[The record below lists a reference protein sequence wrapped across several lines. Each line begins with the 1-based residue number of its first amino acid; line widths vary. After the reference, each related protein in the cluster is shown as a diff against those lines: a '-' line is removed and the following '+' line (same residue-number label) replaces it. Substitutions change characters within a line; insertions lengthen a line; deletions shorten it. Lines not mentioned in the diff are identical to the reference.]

1 MTENQNPEQ
10 KARDRI
16 DALLKQAGW
25 TVQHAKRIDLNVG
38 MGQAVREYQ
47 TDIGPAD
54 YVLFVDKKAVGVIE
68 AKREE
73 EGQRLTAHESQTEG
87 YAAARLKWVNNKQP
101 LPFLYEST
109 GIITRFTDGRDPKP
123 RSREVFSFHRPET
136 LREWLSQSASLRE
149 RLHHIPPLNP
159 NHLPAKELRLRD
171 CQEIAIVNLEASF
184 KADRPRALIQ
194 MATGAGKT
202 YTAITSIYRL
212 LKHAHGKR
220 ILFLVDTKNLGEQA
234 EQEMMSYVPLDDNR
248 KFTELYNVQRLKSSF
263 VAKDSQVCIS
273 TIQRLYSILKD
284 APLDE
289 ATEEINPA
297 ELKQPKTPLPVVY
310 NEKVPPEFFDFIYID
325 ECHRSIY
332 NLWQQVLDYFDASL
346 IGLTATPDNRTYGF
360 FKKNVVS
367 DYSHEKAVAD
377 GVNVG
382 NEVYVIETQITRQG
396 AQISAKQQVERR
408 EKLTRKKRWEQ
419 QDEDEAYSA
428 TQLDRNIVNPDQI
441 RTVIRTFRDKL
452 PEIFP
457 GRKEVPKT
465 LIFAK
470 TDSHADDIIQTVR
483 EEFGEGNAF
492 CKKLTYK
499 IEEDPKSVLAQFR
512 NDYYPRIAVT
522 VDMIATG
529 TDVKPLECLL
539 FMRDVKSRNY
549 FEQMKGRGTRTLDM
563 DDLKKVTPSA
573 VSAKTH
579 YVIIDAIGVTRS
591 LKTASQP
598 LITKPSVPLKDL
610 AMSVMMGATD
620 DDTVSSLAGRLARLN
635 KQLDADDQRR
645 IREAADGLEL
655 TQLIGR
661 LFGAIDADNIE
672 ARALELAGQPIGTDP
687 GNDKRQQAQQ
697 QLVREAAK
705 VLNGELIELIDT
717 IRRDK
722 EQTIDHDNIDTVLR
736 AEWDKNAA
744 TNAQALTAEFA
755 DYLKANRDNIEALT
769 IFFSQPQRRRELS
782 YDLIRQVLDKLKA
795 DKPKLAP
802 LYVWQAYRQLDD
814 YKGAQPVSELTALV
828 ALIRRVCGMDANL
841 STFDDT
847 VRRNFQNWIM
857 KHHSGG
863 SEKFNEEQME
873 WLRMV
878 RDHVANSFHI
888 ERDDLEMTPFD
899 GQGGLGRMYQLFGA
913 KMDTLL
919 EELNEV
925 LVA

>member
-10 KARDRI
+10 KARDNI
-16 DALLKQAGW
+16 DALLRQAGW
-25 TVQHAKRIDLNVG
+25 VVQSANKIDLNDG
-38 MGQAVREYQ
+38 LGQAVREYQ

-73 EGQRLTAHESQTEG
+73 EGQRLTAHEPQTEG
-87 YAAARLKWVNNKQP
+87 YATAKLKWVNNKEP

-123 RSREVFSFHRPET
+123 RSREVFCFHRPET
-136 LREWLSQSASLRE
+136 LKEWLSRGNSLRA

-159 NHLPAKELRLRD
+159 NKLPAKELRLRD
-171 CQEIAIVNLEASF
+171 CQEIAITNLEESF

-234 EQEMMSYVPLDDNR
+234 EQEMMSYVPIDDNR

-284 APLDE
+284 TPLDE
-289 ATEEINPA
+289 TAEEINPA
-297 ELKQPKTPLPVVY
+297 ELKQPKTPMPVVY
-310 NEKVPPEFFDFIYID
+310 NEKVPPEFFDFIFID

-332 NLWQQVLDYFDASL
+332 NLWQQVIDYFDASL

-382 NEVYVIETQITRQG
+382 NEVYVIETQITQAG
-396 AQISAKQQVERR
+396 GIIPAHIQVERR
-408 EKLTRKKRWEQ
+408 EKLTRKKRWEL

-483 EEFGEGNAF
+483 EEFDERNAF

-499 IEEDPKSVLAQFR
+499 TEEDPKSVLQQFR
-512 NDYYPRIAVT
+512 NEYYPRIAVT
-522 VDMIATG
+522 VDMVATG

-549 FEQMKGRGTRTLDM
+549 FEQMKGRGTRTLDI
-563 DDLKKVTPSA
+563 DDLRKVPPSA

-579 YVIIDAIGVTRS
+579 YVIVDAIGVTRS

-598 LITKPSVPLKDL
+598 LITKPTVPLKDL
-610 AMSVMMGATD
+610 AMQVMMGATD
-620 DDTVSSLAGRLARLN
+620 EDTVSSLAGRLARLN
-635 KQLDADDQRR
+635 KQLDPDDQRR
-645 IREAADGLEL
+645 IREAAGGMEL
-655 TQLIGR
+655 TQLVGR

-672 ARALELAGQPIGTDP
+672 ARALELAKQPIGSDP
-687 GNDKRQQAQQ
+687 GDDKRQQAQE
-697 QLVREAAK
+697 QLVKEAAS
-705 VLNGELIELIDT
+705 VLNGELVELIDT
-717 IRRDK
+717 IRQDK
-722 EQTIDHDNIDTVLR
+722 EQTIDHDTIDTVLG
-736 AEWDKNAA
+736 AGWEKNIAN
-744 TNAQALTAEFA
+744 NAQAIADEFA
-755 DYLKANRDNIEALT
+755 AYLKANQDNIAALT
-769 IFFSQPQRRRELS
+769 IFFSQPYRRRELS

-802 LYVWQAYRQLDD
+802 LYVWHAYRRLDD
-814 YKGAQPVSELTALV
+814 YKGAQPVKELTALV
-828 ALIRRVCGMDANL
+828 SLIRRVCGMDETL
-841 STFDDT
+841 TDFDAT
-847 VRRNFQNWIM
+847 VRRNFRNWIM

-863 SEKFNEEQME
+863 SEKFNEEQMD
-873 WLRMV
+873 WLRMI

-888 ERDDLEMTPFD
+888 ERDDLEMSPFD
-899 GQGGLGRMYQLFGA
+899 GQGGLGKMYQLFGA
-913 KMDTLL
+913 KMDTLMD
-919 EELNEV
+919 ELNEV